1 MAPPGAS
8 APLCGGARLT
18 PRGAAGNLVG
28 PMAEAELTILHVDM
42 DAFYA
47 SVEIRDDPGLA
58 GKPVAVGGPAKG
70 RGVIAAASYEA
81 RRYGV
86 RSAMPTSQALRLC
99 PQLVLI
105 APDFERYTAESRRI
119 MEIFRSYTP
128 LVEPLSLDE
137 AFLDVSGCQHLF
149 GDAIAIGRAIKR
161 DILRQTGLVASVGV
175 APSKFLAKLASDL
188 DKPDGFR
195 VIRPDE
201 VRAVLDP
208 LPVSKIFGVGPRT
221 AKRLE
226 ALGVHTVADLA
237 SLRREDVLA
246 RFGSSGAW
254 IHDLA
259 HGIDPRRVVPRREE
273 KSLSIERTFEV
284 DLAERE
290 ELRLKLLEF
299 SEELA
304 WRLRAAGLRGRTV
317 ALKARFWNFKTVT
330 RTRTLELATNLGPR
344 LYSVSRELFERV
356 PHVPLRLLG
365 LSVSGLEDVRVPIQ
379 GTLFGAPRRAAPA
392 AGNGRRVEVEPADE
406 RREKVAA
413 GLDELRRKYGR
424 GAVVPASLLGRERTT
439 ARDGSDGIGGVERV
453 EDEGESEA

>member
-1 MAPPGAS
+1 
-8 APLCGGARLT
+8 
-18 PRGAAGNLVG
+18 
-28 PMAEAELTILHVDM
+28 MAESELTILHVDM

-47 SVEIRDDPGLA
+47 SVAIRDDPALA
-58 GKPVAVGGPAKG
+58 GKPVAVGGPAQG

-81 RRYGV
+81 RKYGV
-86 RSAMPTSQALRLC
+86 HSAMATAQALRLC
-99 PQLVLI
+99 PELVLVP
-105 APDFERYTAESRRI
+105 PDFESYTSESRRI

-149 GDAIAIGRAIKR
+149 GDALEIGRAIKR
-161 DILRQTGLVASVGV
+161 DILRQTGLVASVGI

-188 DKPDGFR
+188 DKPDGLR
-195 VIRPDE
+195 VIRPSE

-226 ALGVHTVADLA
+226 ALGVNTVADLA
-237 SLRREDVLA
+237 ALKREDVLA

-273 KSLSIERTFEV
+273 KSLSIERTFET
-284 DLAERE
+284 DLDDRE

-330 RTRTLELATNLGPR
+330 RTRTLELSTNLGPR
-344 LYSVSRELFERV
+344 LYSVGRELLDRV
-356 PHVPLRLLG
+356 PRMPLRLLG
-365 LSVSGLEDVRVPIQ
+365 LQVAGLEDVRSPVQ
-379 GTLFGAPRRAAPA
+379 GSLFGAGRSAQPA
-392 AGNGRRVEVEPADE
+392 AVPAEPARGGQALE
-406 RREKVAA
+406 PSEQRRELVTA
-413 GLDELRRKYGR
+413 GLDELRRKFGR
-424 GAVVPASLLGRERTT
+424 GAVVPASLLGRQRTA
-439 ARDGSDGIGGVERV
+439 ARDGSDGALKRELLDG
-453 EDEGESEA
+453 EDEEE